1 MGFDMQAA
9 ELVEEYISAW
19 NRCDP
24 AAIVGLMTNDGV
36 YFDVPTNEKLS
47 GEALVQYLTHDF
59 KRRNLRYD
67 LIGEIVI
74 GNSTIA
80 FQYQIS
86 NADNPAD
93 VSAQLRGAEFLT
105 IRGDKVTSIEDYY
118 KFPLDLVAS
127 VSDEPAVAENKYR
140 KSGMR
145 AAQIEIYK
153 RRLLSLMEFDRLYLD
168 ADLTLPALARR
179 MNCSVN
185 HLSQVINSEFQA
197 GFFEL
202 LNRYRIEAAKE
213 LLTGEPLRQQP
224 IGQIAERVG
233 FSSSSAF
240 YVAFRRMCR
249 QTPSEYRRNHR
260 ED

>member
-1 MGFDMQAA
+1 MQAA
-9 ELVEEYISAW
+9 ELVKDYFSAW
-19 NRCDP
+19 NRRDP
-24 AAIVGLMTNDGV
+24 MGIVSLLTRNGF
-36 YFDVPTNEKLS
+36 YFDVPTNEKFS
-47 GEALVQYLTHDF
+47 GEALVQYLAHDF
-59 KRRNLRYD
+59 KQRNLRYD
-67 LIGEIVI
+67 LIGEILI
-74 GNSTIA
+74 GSSTIA

-86 NADNPAD
+86 NADNPDD
-93 VSAQLRGAEFLT
+93 VSAELRGAEFLT
-105 IRGDKVTSIEDYY
+105 ILGDKVTSIEDYY
-118 KFPLDLVAS
+118 KFPLDSVAS
-127 VSDEPAVAENKYR
+127 AADEPAVAENKYR

-145 AAQIEIYK
+145 ATQIEIYK
-153 RRLLSLMEFDRLYLD
+153 RRLLSLMEFDRLYMD

-197 GFFEL
+197 GFYEL
-202 LNRYRIEAAKE
+202 LNQYRIEAAKE

-240 YVAFRRMCR
+240 YVAFRRLCR

>member
-1 MGFDMQAA
+1 MQAA
-9 ELVEEYISAW
+9 ELVKDYFSAW
-19 NRCDP
+19 NRRDP
-24 AAIVGLMTNDGV
+24 TGIVNLLTRNGF

-47 GEALVQYLTHDF
+47 GEALVQYLAHDF
-59 KRRNLRYD
+59 KQRNLRYD

-105 IRGDKVTSIEDYY
+105 VRGDKVTSIEDYY
-118 KFPLDLVAS
+118 KFPLDSVAS
-127 VSDEPAVAENKYR
+127 VSGESVEPETKYR

-145 AAQIEIYK
+145 ATQIEIYK
-153 RRLLSLMEFDRLYLD
+153 RGLLSLMEFDRLYLD
-168 ADLTLPALARR
+168 ADLTLPMLARR

-197 GFFEL
+197 GFYEL
-202 LNRYRIEAAKE
+202 LNQYRIEAAKE

-240 YVAFRRMCR
+240 YVAFRRLCR